1 MKKLFYFAMMAAL
14 VFAIACTGSK
24 TNDQAAEKQKLDSL
38 RTTFAAMFPAL
49 PAEAPNPENALSPEK
64 IALGKMLYF
73 ENRLSKKGNNSCNSC
88 HNLDTY
94 GVDNK
99 PFSPGDEGKP
109 GGRNSP
115 TSFNAALQ
123 FVQFWDGRSK
133 DVEEQAGGPILNP
146 VEMNMPDK
154 AFVEKQLSSIT
165 GYTDLFA
172 KAFPADKKPVS
183 YENMQKA
190 IGAFERTLLTPAPY
204 DAWLAGNDSAMTAEE
219 VKGLQAF
226 TQTGCTACHMGTL
239 FGGMMY
245 QKFPLF
251 GDQKTWLKTGK
262 EDLGRFDVTKA
273 EADKYMFKVPMLRNV
288 TETSPYFH
296 NGAISDLQ
304 ETIKIMGQS
313 ELNKTLTP
321 EEVANIAAFLKALK
335 GNISDEAR
343 KAPVLPGA

>member
-1 MKKLFYFAMMAAL
+1 MKKLLSLAMMAML
-14 VFAIACTGSK
+14 VLAIACTGSK

-38 RTTFAAMFPAL
+38 RKTVAVLFPAL
-49 PAEAPNPENALSPEK
+49 PSEAPNPENVSSPEK
-64 IALGKMLYF
+64 VALGKMLYF
-73 ENRLSKKGNNSCNSC
+73 ETRLSKKGNNSCNSC
-88 HNLDTY
+88 HNLNTF

-115 TSFNAALQ
+115 TSFDAALQ
-123 FVQFWDGRSK
+123 FVQFWDGRAK
-133 DVEEQAGGPILNP
+133 DVEEQAGGPVLNP

-154 AFVEKQLSSIT
+154 AYVEKQLNGIA
-165 GYTDLFA
+165 GYKELFA
-172 KAFPADKKPVS
+172 KAFPNDKKAIT

-204 DAWLAGNDSAMTAEE
+204 DAWLGGNDSAMTAEE
-219 VKGLQAF
+219 VKGLQTF
-226 TQTGCTACHMGTL
+226 MQTGCTACHMGTL

-251 GDQKTWLKTGK
+251 GDQKTWLKSDK

-288 TETSPYFH
+288 TETGPYFH
-296 NGAISDLQ
+296 NGGISDLQ
-304 ETIKIMGQS
+304 ETIRIMGQS
-313 ELNKTLTP
+313 ELNKSLTP
-321 EEVANIAAFLKALK
+321 EEVTNIATFLKALK
-335 GNISDEAR
+335 GDISEEAK